1 MRCAAKN
8 KMLIIIIIIDM
19 EYGYRSIGGVRVSL
33 ISKCPPA
40 PTPQRSSSSS
50 SETERERIPI

>member
-40 PTPQRSSSSS
+40 
-50 SETERERIPI
+50 